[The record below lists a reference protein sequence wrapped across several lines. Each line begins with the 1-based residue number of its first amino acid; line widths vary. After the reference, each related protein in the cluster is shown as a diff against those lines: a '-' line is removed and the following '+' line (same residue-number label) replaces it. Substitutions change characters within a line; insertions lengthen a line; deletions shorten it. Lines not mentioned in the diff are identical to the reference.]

1 MTAPKPNRRTVLR
14 ILALVLICFAG
25 IDVLLLAVQIRQ
37 AVKRHETAYAIESWG
52 GRVVWDS
59 KPWEPFWARDL
70 LGPEFFHDIVG
81 VRFSDGQVTDAG
93 LANLAGLSRLEFL
106 WLDGPQVTDAGLEHL
121 QRLGQLQGM
130 WLENAHIT
138 DVGLDCLQGLGQLR
152 HLVLAKTQVTDNGV
166 QKLKKALSKCIIT
179 RLRHFP

>member
-1 MTAPKPNRRTVLR
+1 
-14 ILALVLICFAG
+14 
-25 IDVLLLAVQIRQ
+25 
-37 AVKRHETAYAIESWG
+37 
-52 GRVVWDS
+52 
-59 KPWEPFWARDL
+59 
-70 LGPEFFHDIVG
+70 
-81 VRFSDGQVTDAG
+81 
-93 LANLAGLSRLEFL
+93 
-106 WLDGPQVTDAGLEHL
+106 
-121 QRLGQLQGM
+121 M